1 MKQRKRRGRN
11 HQRKSQDWCMLFQIE
26 WAHAMPRLAETGTYD
41 WNVSES
47 WGQEDTTDFQ
57 KQKIGQKHWKL
68 EGSEVIFSF
77 LKENGFSLEF

>member
-1 MKQRKRRGRN
+1 
-11 HQRKSQDWCMLFQIE
+11 
-26 WAHAMPRLAETGTYD
+26 MPRMAETGVYD

-57 KQKIGQKHWKL
+57 KKKLGQKHWKL
-68 EGSEVIFSF
+68 EGSEGISSF